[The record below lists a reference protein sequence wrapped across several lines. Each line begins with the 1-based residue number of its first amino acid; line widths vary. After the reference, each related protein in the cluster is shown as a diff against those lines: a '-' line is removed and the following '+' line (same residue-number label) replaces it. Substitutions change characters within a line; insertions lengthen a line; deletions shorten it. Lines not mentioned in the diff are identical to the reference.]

1 MQAKKNFEYST
12 HGESVFHA
20 NPFPQ
25 DHFINSY
32 HPSYSYMSPVMG
44 YYCESSGHDVV
55 TCPFCTYID
64 ATRASVEKKINELI
78 DKMIEN
84 MKERIPEYSQCL
96 IKVGRIVISLI
107 LV

>member
-1 MQAKKNFEYST
+1 
-12 HGESVFHA
+12 
-20 NPFPQ
+20 
-25 DHFINSY
+25 
-32 HPSYSYMSPVMG
+32 MSPVLCE
-44 YYCESSGHDVV
+44 YCNSSNHNAC
-55 TCPFCTYID
+55 TCPYRAYVD
-64 ATRASVEKKINELI
+64 ATCASFAKTINELI